1 MAKAKHSLR
10 LMSVMMLMS
19 IALNG
24 CAESETSDS
33 ETTTSTD
40 TQTETSAL
48 PDLYSDLPT
57 GDYGGETFTILNTS
71 FDYAEYRLDAEEL
84 NGDNFN
90 DAVYNRTRKVEELLS
105 VDIEVIN
112 RDYWADNPVT
122 DITNQVMSGDDSTD
136 LCSLGMAKNIPAIAS
151 GIYLDLNDVDELNFD
166 KPWWFHSNLKY
177 YEVDGKLYT
186 ANSDASANMHDSLWA
201 VFFNKDLA
209 ADANLGDIY
218 KLVKDGDWTLDKMRE
233 LIEVSYNDIDGDGD
247 MDKDDQWGLMTH
259 YGSSFGFMHGCNVRG
274 IDIEDGMPII
284 TDVDDRY
291 FDVVDT
297 IKQLFTAD
305 GVMTNNNHQGQFGYT
320 CVDGFSMGK
329 GMFLAEVLGNA
340 SYFRDSNVNFGIVPY
355 PKYDSEQENYIA
367 YYSPAANGFCIP
379 KTVKD
384 ISRAGTVLEVMSA
397 YGYEMIRPAYY
408 NIILTGRNTRD
419 DESAEM
425 LDIMFANTE
434 CDMAYLY
441 QWGGYS
447 DKLISVMTTSADT
460 VSTLTAARPAA
471 EAAIQKYIDSI
482 G

>member
-24 CAESETSDS
+24 CGGSETSDS

-90 DAVYNRTRKVEELLS
+90 DAVYNRTRMVEELLS
-105 VDIEVIN
+105 IEIEVID

-151 GIYLDLNDVDELNFD
+151 GIYLDLNDVYELNFE

-218 KLVKDGDWTLDKMRE
+218 ELVKDGDWTLDKMRE

-284 TDVDDRY
+284 TDIDDRY
-291 FDVVDT
+291 FDVVDS

-305 GVMTNNNHQGQFGYT
+305 GVMTDNKHQGQFGYT
-320 CVDGFSMGK
+320 CVNGFSMGK

-355 PKYDSEQENYIA
+355 PKYDSSQENYIA

-384 ISRAGTVLEVMSA
+384 ISRSGTVLEVMSA

-408 NIILTGRNTRD
+408 NVILTGRNTRD
-419 DESAEM
+419 NESAEM

>member
-1 MAKAKHSLR
+1 MAKAKYSLR
-10 LMSVMMLMS
+10 LMSVLFLAS
-19 IALNG
+19 LALNG

-90 DAVYNRTRKVEELLS
+90 DAVYNRTRMVEELLS
-105 VDIEVIN
+105 IEIEVID

-122 DITNQVMSGDDSTD
+122 DITNQVMSGDDSVD
-136 LCSLGMAKNIPAIAS
+136 LCSLGMTKNIPAIAS
-151 GIYLDLNDVDELNFD
+151 GIYLDLNDVDELNFE

-274 IDIEDGMPII
+274 IDIEGGIPFI
-284 TDVDDRY
+284 TDIDDRY
-291 FDVVDT
+291 FDVVDS
-297 IKQLFTAD
+297 IKRLFTAD
-305 GVMTNNNHQGQFGYT
+305 GVMTDNKHQGQFGYT

-355 PKYDSEQENYIA
+355 PKYDSSQENYIA

-384 ISRAGTVLEVMSA
+384 ISRSGTVLEVMSA

-408 NIILTGRNTRD
+408 NVILTGRNTRD
-419 DESAEM
+419 NESAEM

>member
-24 CAESETSDS
+24 CGGSETSDS

-90 DAVYNRTRKVEELLS
+90 DAVYNRTRMVEELLS
-105 VDIEVIN
+105 IEIEVID

-136 LCSLGMAKNIPAIAS
+136 LCSLGIAKNIPAISS
-151 GIYLDLNDVDELNFD
+151 GIYVDLNEVEELNFD

-177 YEVDGKLYT
+177 YEVGGKLYT
-186 ANSDASANMHDSLWA
+186 ANSDASANLHDSLWA

-218 KLVKDGDWTLDKMRE
+218 ELVKDGDWTLDKMRE

-284 TDVDDRY
+284 TDIDDRY
-291 FDVVDT
+291 FDVVDS

-305 GVMTNNNHQGQFGYT
+305 GVMTDNKHQGEFGYT

-340 SYFRDSNVNFGIVPY
+340 SFFRDSNVNFGIVPY
-355 PKYDSEQENYIA
+355 PKYDSSQENYIA

-384 ISRAGTVLEVMSA
+384 ISRSGTVLEVMSA
-397 YGYEMIRPAYY
+397 YGYKMIRPAYY
-408 NIILTGRNTRD
+408 NVILTGRNTRD
-419 DESAEM
+419 NESAEM

>member
-1 MAKAKHSLR
+1 MAKAKYSLR
-10 LMSVMMLMS
+10 LMSVLFLAS
-19 IALNG
+19 LALNG

-71 FDYAEYRLDAEEL
+71 FDYAEYRLDAEEI
-84 NGDNFN
+84 NGDTFN
-90 DAVYNRTRKVEELLS
+90 DAVYNRTRMVEELLS
-105 VDIEVIN
+105 IEIEVID

-122 DITNQVMSGDDSTD
+122 DITNQVMSGDDSVD
-136 LCSLGMAKNIPAIAS
+136 LCSLGMTKNIPAIAS
-151 GIYLDLNDVDELNFD
+151 GIYLDLNDVDELNFE

-274 IDIEDGMPII
+274 IDIEGGIPFI
-284 TDVDDRY
+284 TDIDDRY
-291 FDVVDT
+291 FDVVDS
-297 IKQLFTAD
+297 IKRLFTAD
-305 GVMTNNNHQGQFGYT
+305 GVMTDNKHQGQFGYT

-355 PKYDSEQENYIA
+355 PKYDSSQENYIA

-384 ISRAGTVLEVMSA
+384 ISRSGTVLEVMSA

-408 NIILTGRNTRD
+408 NVILTGRNTRD
-419 DESAEM
+419 NESAEM